1 MAAVS
6 MMADI
11 GESFGNYRMGDDE
24 SILEVISDANVA
36 CGFHAGDPMVMD
48 ATVRACRARGVSVG
62 GHPGFRDLQGF
73 GRRAITMSR
82 DEIRT
87 DVLYQLGALKAF
99 STAQGVPLAH
109 VTVHGKMDN
118 IAGVDEMYAG
128 AIVEAV
134 RAFDPEIILTV
145 QDGELE
151 RAAKKA
157 GLRIAYT
164 FMADRSYG
172 SDGQPVSRDHP
183 QALLHDPEVVAERAL
198 RAAVD
203 GTIDS
208 IEGTPIAMPCDV
220 VLVHGDN
227 AESVANA
234 HKVHRRIV
242 DAGIEILPLS
252 QVLPTRG
259 R

>member
-1 MAAVS
+1 MAVVS

-11 GESFGNYRMGDDE
+11 GESFGKYRMGDDE
-24 SILEVISDANVA
+24 SLLEVISDANVA

-48 ATVRACRARGVSVG
+48 ATVRACKAQGVSVG
-62 GHPGFRDLQGF
+62 AHPGFRDLQGF
-73 GRRAITMSR
+73 GRRAITMSPE
-82 DEIRT
+82 EIRT

-99 STAQGVPLAH
+99 ATAQGVPLAH

-118 IAGVDEMYAG
+118 IAGVDDTYAA
-128 AIVEAV
+128 AIVDAV
-134 RAFDPEIILTV
+134 RSFDPTVILTV
-145 QDGELE
+145 QAGALE
-151 RAAKKA
+151 RAGRKA
-157 GLRIAYT
+157 GLRLAYT

-183 QALLHDPEVVAERAL
+183 NALLHDPELVADRAL

-208 IEGTPIAMPCDV
+208 IDGTPISMPCDV
-220 VLVHGDN
+220 ILVHGDN
-227 AESVANA
+227 AESVTSARE
-234 HKVHRRIV
+234 VHRRITG
-242 DAGIEILPLS
+242 AGIKILPIAE
-252 QVLPTRG
+252 VLESRG